1 MEEEMSSR
9 RVREKRRQEKVA
21 FMQALRNSINERKE
35 DKPEREAENTSV
47 PGNTKKPA
55 KKSTKSTKKTGKK

>member
-1 MEEEMSSR
+1 MSSR

-21 FMQALRNSINERKE
+21 FMQALRDSINERKE
-35 DKPEREAENTSV
+35 DNADNTVEDKSAPV
-47 PGNTKKPA
+47 EKKKPA

>member
-1 MEEEMSSR
+1 MEEEMSNR

-21 FMQALRNSINERKE
+21 FMQALRDSINERKY
-35 DKPEREAENTSV
+35 DNEAEIKTEEKA
-47 PGNTKKPA
+47 TKKPA